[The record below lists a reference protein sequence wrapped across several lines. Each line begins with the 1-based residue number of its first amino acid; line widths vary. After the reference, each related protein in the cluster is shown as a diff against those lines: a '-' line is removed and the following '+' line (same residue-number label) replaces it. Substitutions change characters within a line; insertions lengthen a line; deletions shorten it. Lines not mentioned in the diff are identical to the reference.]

1 VKGGDLMSARSRS
14 GALTA
19 GLILIT
25 LGAIFMI
32 ENFYEPFSAWR
43 LIYRYWPVILIIIG
57 VKRICGYFSWKE
69 IPVPPVLDKE
79 PPKE

>member
-1 VKGGDLMSARSRS
+1 MSARSRS

-19 GLILIT
+19 GLILII
-25 LGAIFMI
+25 LGAIFMM

-43 LIYRYWPVILIIIG
+43 LIARYWPVILILIG
-57 VKRICGYFSWKE
+57 VRRICGYFSWQE
-69 IPVPPVLDKE
+69 APTPPVLEKG